1 MSHTFR
7 WQVSR
12 QRLCPLVRIVV
23 LLSMIPAGLGQTV
36 SVAQTSAD
44 AGYRFERDVPY
55 YDPAIAAQDEYLN
68 ERCRLDVYSPANK
81 RNFSTIVWFHGGGLH
96 SGGKA
101 VPEELKSQGL
111 AIVAVNYRLSPRVE
125 NPAYTRDAAA
135 AVAWV
140 FRNIERYGG
149 DPDAIFIA
157 GHSAGGYLAAMV
169 GLDRSLLAEHDV
181 DADRIAGIFP
191 YSGQTITH
199 STVRAERGIPRTRA
213 VVDTYA
219 PLYHV
224 RGDAP
229 PLILITGGREL
240 DIPGRYEENA
250 LLWRMMESAGHPSS
264 RLLELEGFDHGT
276 MVAPA
281 HLILL
286 RTVRS
291 IELARLESA
300 DR

>member
-1 MSHTFR
+1 MSHTSR

-12 QRLCPLVRIVV
+12 QRLRPLLRIVV
-23 LLSMIPAGLGQTV
+23 LLSTLWVVFGRTP
-36 SVAQTSAD
+36 SVAQTPVDSGFGLESDISYHDSAE
-44 AGYRFERDVPY
+44 AGE
-55 YDPAIAAQDEYLN
+55 DEYLS
-68 ERCRLDVYSPANK
+68 ERCRLDVYWPTNE
-81 RNFSTIVWFHGGGLH
+81 RHFSTVVWFHGGGLH
-96 SGGKA
+96 SGGKT
-101 VPEELKSQGL
+101 VPEELKNQGL
-111 AIVAVNYRLSPRVE
+111 AVVAVNYRLSPRVK

-140 FRNIERYGG
+140 FRNIEQYGG
-149 DPDAIFIA
+149 DPDSIFVA

-169 GLDRSLLAEHDV
+169 GLDRSLLAEHEV

-191 YSGQTITH
+191 YSGQAITH

-213 VVDTYA
+213 IVDAFA

-250 LLWRMMESAGHPSS
+250 LLWRMMETAGHPSS

-286 RTVRS
+286 GTVRS
-291 IELARLESA
+291 IELARIESGK
-300 DR
+300 R